1 MRVSEFCPPKYS
13 RIRVRSVL
21 AAIALAWLWAIAP
34 ALAQTKAVVWEDPA
48 TGQVFLRAG
57 RGRVEVPL
65 SSLIQTETVQVAH
78 QLESANAK
86 TQAQLVRDQRQIS
99 DLQASNAELQEKV
112 AKIEPAWKGYMEN
125 FGNHIRIGTLI
136 YGSYALYTHT
146 SFGPQFQENLNPP
159 GPGNNIYNAFDLT
172 RAYLNFFFNPT
183 EDLLVRVTP
192 ELYHQFSSTAN
203 VKQGTNTGFGANA
216 NGSYGL
222 RMKFA
227 YLQYKRAFDWLPA
240 LSRDTV
246 TVGMQ
251 GNPFIG
257 WEEDLTNF
265 RFVTSS
271 PWNWAGLSSAQI
283 GISAQGPIKLY
294 GGERTYL
301 DYGVGVFNNSTFR
314 QYEATNTKQVMGRLS
329 YYPFGSLW
337 RFGGLGF
344 TGFYDYG
351 YGNTTPDAAQVPTWQ
366 KGPYSRITRI
376 SGLVHYTTEDWGIVG
391 QFDFGHNAYNSS
403 NLWSGSGPPEAFG
416 FTSPPSGYGPM
427 ANLAN
432 ALLNN
437 GRTEQQGFDFFGHYH
452 IPGTQFTLFGI
463 FQEFQ
468 PNTKVN
474 LDPFDMQ
481 RFTVGVWYEYNE
493 YLRFALSSQ
502 NLSFYHDQFTFPL
515 AYAEEFG
522 PMPNIPGTT
531 VNGNIQDAV
540 PRDIHSFF
548 LNAEFSY

>member
-1 MRVSEFCPPKYS
+1 MAS
-13 RIRVRSVL
+13 RTAVRTGL
-21 AAIALAWLWAIAP
+21 FTIALVWSWAITP
-34 ALAQTKAVVWEDPA
+34 AIAQTKAVLWEDPA

-57 RGRVEVPL
+57 KGRVEVPL
-65 SSLIQTETVQVAH
+65 SSLIQTETIQTAR
-78 QLESANAK
+78 QIQQSQAK
-86 TQAQLVRDQRQIS
+86 TQTQLDQNQQQINE
-99 DLQASNAELQEKV
+99 LKASNAELQKKV
-112 AKIEPAWKGYMEN
+112 ADSEPAWKGYMRN
-125 FGNHIRIGTLI
+125 FGNHVRLGTLVYAN
-136 YGSYALYTHT
+136 YGLYTHT
-146 SFGPQFQENLNPP
+146 SYGPQFQENLNPP

-172 RAYLNFFFNPT
+172 RSYFNFFYDT
-183 EDLLVRVTP
+183 DDGWLLRVTP
-192 ELYHQFSSTAN
+192 ELYRQFSSSTN
-203 VKQGTNTGFGANA
+203 VQQGTNTAFGTNL
-216 NGSYGL
+216 NGNYGL

-227 YLQYKRAFDWLPA
+227 YLQYNRAFDWLTA
-240 LSRDTV
+240 AKGDTI
-246 TVGMQ
+246 TIGMQ

-283 GISAQGPIKLY
+283 GISAQGPIKPF
-294 GGERTYL
+294 GAERTYL
-301 DYGVGVFNNSTFR
+301 DYGVGVFNNSNFR
-314 QYEATNTKQVMGRLS
+314 QYEATNTKQVMGRLT
-329 YYPFGSLW
+329 YYPFGSTW

-351 YGNTTPDAAQVPTWQ
+351 YGNTTPDAAQIPTWQ
-366 KGPYSRITRI
+366 KGPYSHITRI
-376 SGLVHYTTEDWGIVG
+376 SGLVHYTTEEWGLVG
-391 QFDFGHNAYNSS
+391 QFDWGHNAFSSS

-416 FTSPPSGYGPM
+416 FVTPPSAYAPM

-437 GRTEQQGFDFFGHYH
+437 GRTQQEGFDFFGHYH
-452 IPGTQFTLFGI
+452 IYGPFTAFGL
-463 FQEFQ
+463 FQEFL

-493 YLRFALSSQ
+493 YLRFAFSSQ
-502 NLSFYHDQFTFPL
+502 NLSFFHDQFTFPL

-522 PMPNIPGTT
+522 PMPNIAGTT
-531 VNGNIQDAV
+531 VTGNIKDAV
-540 PRDIHSFF
+540 PRDIHALF